1 MKKEASSKE
10 GVEGWK
16 DTSKKIMESDVFHV

>member
-1 MKKEASSKE
+1 LDSIFHE

-16 DTSKKIMESDVFHV
+16 DTIQAIKVKYPKGTE